1 MRRLGD
7 LESAIMERLWAWR
20 RSATVREVVDDLN
33 RERPLA
39 YTTVMTVLDI
49 LHRKGWVVRERVGRA
64 YVYAA
69 TKTRDEYVAGLLREA
84 LTEPHDRR
92 ATFAHFA
99 DSMTPAEVRAMR
111 EALDARKGGS
121 RDSKRR
127 T

>member
-1 MRRLGD
+1 MRRLGE
-7 LESAIMERLWAWR
+7 LESDIMERLWDWR
-20 RSATVREVVDDLN
+20 RSATVREVADDLN

-39 YTTVMTVLDI
+39 YTTVSTVMDI
-49 LHRKGWVVRERVGRA
+49 LHHKGWVMRERVGRA

-99 DSMTPAEVRAMR
+99 DTMSAAEVRAMR
-111 EALDARKGGS
+111 AALDARAGGTGDS
-121 RDSKRR
+121 RRR
-127 T
+127 A

>member
-121 RDSKRR
+121 RDSNRR